1 MDKLKAIQTFVQIAE
16 EGSLTRAARAL
27 GGSLPAVVRAL
38 ATLEAHLG
46 VRLFHRTT
54 RRVTLTEEGKRY
66 LESCR
71 QVLAAVEEADGAL
84 QAEAHE
90 PAGQLTITAPVLFGH
105 MHVAPAVTRFLQRY
119 DKMRCTVLLHDRVV
133 NLLEEGIDVG
143 IRISPLEDSSLVA
156 LPLSRIRRVIAASP
170 AYLRRHGVPQH
181 PRDLLAANCVRNI
194 NSAAPNW
201 SFVDKGRSFNV
212 AVRGNLD
219 FNHVAPALEA
229 CAAGLGFGR
238 FFSYQVAPFLREGRL
253 ALVLEDYEP
262 APRPVSLIYPTA
274 RQLPMRTRVFID
286 WMRAELGGFEP

>member
-119 DKMRCTVLLHDRVV
+119 EKMRCTVLLHDRVV